1 MSEKPLAEAYEKLK
15 ELRRSGAFESE
26 KETTVVD
33 RLDALYRE
41 VVAAKAPDRLADL
54 IRRLGAGGSHA
65 STNLVRL
72 LDIRILA
79 DRVFG
84 DEEKAETWLNRPSAA
99 LSGQKPID
107 LLKDEL
113 GAAVV
118 REMLERIDHGIFA

>member
-1 MSEKPLAEAYEKLK
+1 MNVKPLAEAYEKLK

-41 VVAAKAPDRLADL
+41 VVAAKSPDRLADL

-84 DEEKAETWLNRPSAA
+84 DEAKAEAWLNRPSTA

-107 LLKDEL
+107 LLSDEL
-113 GAAVV
+113 GTSVV